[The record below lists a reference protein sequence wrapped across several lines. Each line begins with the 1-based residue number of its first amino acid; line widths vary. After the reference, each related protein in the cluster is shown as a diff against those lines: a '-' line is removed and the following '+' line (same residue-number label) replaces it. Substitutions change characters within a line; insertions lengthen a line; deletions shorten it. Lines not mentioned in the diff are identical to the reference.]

1 MYVFLFVVVA
11 TRHDLF
17 KALSLNQL
25 EILYATIRRLFFHVK
40 SFLKHKDKIWVQLK
54 ESGACEYSVN
64 I

>member
-25 EILYATIRRLFFHVK
+25 EILYATK